1 MKKEEFDLVIGALQ
15 ERLDNCEKYL
25 GKIKTTE
32 DLKNITIGQA
42 LELRDFC
49 VAEVEKM
56 TKIAMVDLYHII
68 GMGDLSVPQ
77 MMKFVFMMKAYLAY
91 RPNIKSISKGFDSM
105 TNLPKIPVKTKFK
118 LLALCDLTL
127 TAGEDEEAFEDN
139 ATIDEYTELKK
150 VNVKAD
156 EEVSEKT
163 DEEVSEK
170 TDEEVSEKTDKEQ
183 ITVQSD
189 CFSIV
194 EQTVM
199 VDMGRLGE
207 FYKVLSSLAT
217 TTCDFTK
224 LIRRMLDH
232 KSYFG
237 IEWFGSENNIAAGKI
252 LPSSPLYKL
261 IK

>member
-25 GKIKTTE
+25 GEIQTTE

-49 VAEVEKM
+49 IEEVEKM

-77 MMKFVFMMKAYLAY
+77 MMKFIFLMKAYLSY
-91 RPNIKSISKGFDSM
+91 RPNIKSISKGFDSI
-105 TNLPKIPVKTKFK
+105 TELPKIPVKTKFK

-163 DEEVSEK
+163 D
-170 TDEEVSEKTDKEQ
+170 KEQ

-194 EQTVM
+194 DQTVM

-207 FYKVLSSLAT
+207 FHKVLSNLAT

-224 LIRRMLDH
+224 LIRRILDH
-232 KSYFG
+232 KAYFG
-237 IEWFGSENNIAAGKI
+237 IEWIGSENNIAAGKI

>member
-1 MKKEEFDLVIGALQ
+1 MKKEEFDLVISALQ

-25 GKIKTTE
+25 GEIKTTE

-56 TKIAMVDLYHII
+56 TKIVMVDLYHII

-91 RPNIKSISKGFDSM
+91 RPNIKSISKGFDSI
-105 TNLPKIPVKTKFK
+105 TELPKIPVKTKFK
-118 LLALCDLTL
+118 LLALCDLAL
-127 TAGEDEEAFEDN
+127 TAGEGEEAFEDN

-150 VNVKAD
+150 ANVKA
-156 EEVSEKT
+156 

-194 EQTVM
+194 DQTVM

-207 FYKVLSSLAT
+207 FHKVLSSLAT
-217 TTCDFTK
+217 TPCDFTK
-224 LIRRMLDH
+224 LIRRILDH

-237 IEWFGSENNIAAGKI
+237 IEWFGSENNMAAGKI

>member
-1 MKKEEFDLVIGALQ
+1 MKKEEFDLVISALQ

-25 GKIKTTE
+25 GEIKTTE
-32 DLKNITIGQA
+32 DLKNITIKQA
-42 LELRDFC
+42 LELKDFC
-49 VAEVEKM
+49 IAEVEKM

-77 MMKFVFMMKAYLAY
+77 MMKFIFLMKAYLSY

-127 TAGEDEEAFEDN
+127 TVGEDEEAFEDN

-163 DEEVSEK
+163 D
-170 TDEEVSEKTDKEQ
+170 KEQ
-183 ITVQSD
+183 IAVQSD

-194 EQTVM
+194 DQTVM

-207 FYKVLSSLAT
+207 FHKVLSNLAT

-224 LIRRMLDH
+224 LIRRILDH
-232 KSYFG
+232 KAYFG
-237 IEWFGSENNIAAGKI
+237 IEWIGSENNMAAGKI

>member
-1 MKKEEFDLVIGALQ
+1 MKKEEFDLVISALQ

-25 GKIKTTE
+25 GEIKTTE

-42 LELRDFC
+42 LELKDFC
-49 VAEVEKM
+49 VAEVEKI

-77 MMKFVFMMKAYLAY
+77 MMKFIFLMKAYLSY

-127 TAGEDEEAFEDN
+127 TVGEDEEAFEDN
-139 ATIDEYTELKK
+139 ATVDEYTELKK
-150 VNVKAD
+150 VNV
-156 EEVSEKT
+156 KT

-170 TDEEVSEKTDKEQ
+170 TDEEHVD
-183 ITVQSD
+183 VQSD

-194 EQTVM
+194 DQTVM

-207 FYKVLSSLAT
+207 FHKVLSNLAT
-217 TTCDFTK
+217 TPCDFTK
-224 LIRRMLDH
+224 LIRRILDH

-237 IEWFGSENNIAAGKI
+237 IEWIGAENNIAAGKI

>member
-1 MKKEEFDLVIGALQ
+1 MKKEEFDLVISALQ

-25 GKIKTTE
+25 GEIKTTE

-42 LELRDFC
+42 LELKDFC

-77 MMKFVFMMKAYLAY
+77 MMKFIFLMKAYLAY

-127 TAGEDEEAFEDN
+127 TVGEDEEAFEDN
-139 ATIDEYTELKK
+139 ATVDEYTELKK
-150 VNVKAD
+150 VNVKA
-156 EEVSEKT
+156 
-163 DEEVSEK
+163 
-170 TDEEVSEKTDKEQ
+170 DEEVSEKTDKEQ

-194 EQTVM
+194 DQTVM

-207 FYKVLSSLAT
+207 FYKVLSNLAT
-217 TTCDFTK
+217 TTCDFAK
-224 LIRRMLDH
+224 LIRRILDH

-237 IEWFGSENNIAAGKI
+237 IEWIGSENNIAAGKI

>member
-25 GKIKTTE
+25 GEIQTTE

-42 LELRDFC
+42 LELKDFC

-77 MMKFVFMMKAYLAY
+77 MMKFIFLMKAYLSY

-127 TAGEDEEAFEDN
+127 TVGEDEEAFEDN
-139 ATIDEYTELKK
+139 ATVADYDELKK
-150 VNVKAD
+150 VNVKKD
-156 EEVSEKT
+156 EEVSEKA
-163 DEEVSEK
+163 DEVHV
-170 TDEEVSEKTDKEQ
+170 D
-183 ITVQSD
+183 VQGD

-194 EQTVM
+194 NQTVM

-207 FYKVLSSLAT
+207 FHKVLSSLAT

-224 LIRRMLDH
+224 LIRRILDH

-237 IEWFGSENNIAAGKI
+237 IEWIGSENNIAVGKI

>member
-1 MKKEEFDLVIGALQ
+1 MKKEEFDLVISALQ

-25 GKIKTTE
+25 GEIQTTE

-42 LELRDFC
+42 LELKDFC

-77 MMKFVFMMKAYLAY
+77 MMKFVFLMKAYLAY

-118 LLALCDLTL
+118 LLALCDLAL
-127 TAGEDEEAFEDN
+127 TVGEDEEAFEDN

-163 DEEVSEK
+163 D
-170 TDEEVSEKTDKEQ
+170 KEQ
-183 ITVQSD
+183 VTVQSD

-194 EQTVM
+194 DQTVM

-207 FYKVLSSLAT
+207 FHKVLSSLAT

-224 LIRRMLDH
+224 LIKKILDH

-237 IEWFGSENNIAAGKI
+237 IEWIGAENNIAAGKI

>member
-1 MKKEEFDLVIGALQ
+1 MKKEEFDLVISALQ

-25 GKIKTTE
+25 GEIQTTE

-42 LELRDFC
+42 LELKDFC

-77 MMKFVFMMKAYLAY
+77 MMKFIFLMKAYLSY

-127 TAGEDEEAFEDN
+127 TVGEDEEAFEDN
-139 ATIDEYTELKK
+139 ATVDDYTELKK

-156 EEVSEKT
+156 EEVSEKA

-170 TDEEVSEKTDKEQ
+170 IDKEQ

-207 FYKVLSSLAT
+207 FHKFLSSLT
-217 TTCDFTK
+217 TTPCDFTN
-224 LIRRMLDH
+224 LI
-232 KSYFG
+232 KKITKYKTYFG
-237 IEWFGSENNIAAGKI
+237 IAWFDTENNIAAGKI
-252 LPSSPLYKL
+252 LPISPLYKL

>member
-15 ERLDNCEKYL
+15 ERVDNCEKYL

-56 TKIAMVDLYHII
+56 TKIVMVDLYHVI

-91 RPNIKSISKGFDSM
+91 RPNIKSISKGFDSI
-105 TNLPKIPVKTKFK
+105 TELPKIPVKTKFK

-127 TAGEDEEAFEDN
+127 TAGEGEEAFEDN
-139 ATIDEYTELKK
+139 ATIDDYNELKK

-156 EEVSEKT
+156 EEVSEKA
-163 DEEVSEK
+163 
-170 TDEEVSEKTDKEQ
+170 DEEVSEKTDKEQ
-183 ITVQSD
+183 VVVQGD

-194 EQTVM
+194 GQTIT
-199 VDMGRLGE
+199 VDLGRLGE
-207 FYKVLSSLAT
+207 FSKILTEGTKVK
-217 TTCDFTK
+217 CDLTK
-224 LIRRMLDH
+224 LITKIINNKM
-232 KSYFG
+232 YFG
-237 IEWFGSENNIAAGKI
+237 IEWTDAEDDKAIGKI

>member
-1 MKKEEFDLVIGALQ
+1 MKKEEFDLVVGSLQ
-15 ERLDNCEKYL
+15 ERVDNCEKYL
-25 GKIKTTE
+25 GEIKTTE

-56 TKIAMVDLYHII
+56 TKIVMVDLYHII

-77 MMKFVFMMKAYLAY
+77 MMKFVFLMKAYLAY
-91 RPNIKSISKGFDSM
+91 RPNIKCISKGFDSI
-105 TNLPKIPVKTKFK
+105 TELPKIPVKTKFK

-139 ATIDEYTELKK
+139 ATVDDYTELKK

-156 EEVSEKT
+156 EEVSEKA
-163 DEEVSEK
+163 
-170 TDEEVSEKTDKEQ
+170 DEEVSEKTDKEQ
-183 ITVQSD
+183 VVVQGD

-194 EQTVM
+194 GQTIT
-199 VDMGRLGE
+199 VDLGRLGE
-207 FYKVLSSLAT
+207 FSKILTEGTKVK
-217 TTCDFTK
+217 CDLTK
-224 LIRRMLDH
+224 LITKIINNKM
-232 KSYFG
+232 YFG
-237 IEWFGSENNIAAGKI
+237 IEWTDAEGDKAIGKL

>member
-1 MKKEEFDLVIGALQ
+1 MKKEEFDLVISALQ

-25 GKIKTTE
+25 GEIQTTE

-77 MMKFVFMMKAYLAY
+77 MMKFVFLMKAYLAY
-91 RPNIKSISKGFDSM
+91 RPNIKSISKGFDSI
-105 TNLPKIPVKTKFK
+105 TELPKIPVKTKFK

-127 TAGEDEEAFEDN
+127 TVGEDEDAFEDN
-139 ATIDEYTELKK
+139 ATVDDYTVLKQMNAK
-150 VNVKAD
+150 KD
-156 EEVSEKT
+156 EEISEKT
-163 DEEVSEK
+163 DEEQVVVQG
-170 TDEEVSEKTDKEQ
+170 DEEHVD
-183 ITVQSD
+183 VQSD

-194 EQTVM
+194 DQTVM

-207 FYKVLSSLAT
+207 FHKVLSSLAT

>member
-25 GKIKTTE
+25 GEIQTTE

-42 LELRDFC
+42 LELKDFC

-77 MMKFVFMMKAYLAY
+77 MMKFVFLMKAYLAY
-91 RPNIKSISKGFDSM
+91 RPNIKSISKGFDSI
-105 TNLPKIPVKTKFK
+105 TELPKIPVKTKFK

-127 TAGEDEEAFEDN
+127 TVGEDEEAFEDN
-139 ATIDEYTELKK
+139 ATVDDYTVLKQMNAK
-150 VNVKAD
+150 KD
-156 EEVSEKT
+156 EEVSEKA
-163 DEEVSEK
+163 DEEV
-170 TDEEVSEKTDKEQ
+170 DEKTDKEQ

-194 EQTVM
+194 DQTVM

-207 FYKVLSSLAT
+207 FHKVLSSLAT

>member
-1 MKKEEFDLVIGALQ
+1 MKKEEFDLVISALQ

-25 GKIKTTE
+25 GEIKTTE

-77 MMKFVFMMKAYLAY
+77 MMKFIFMMKAYLAY
-91 RPNIKSISKGFDSM
+91 RPNIKSISKGFDSI
-105 TNLPKIPVKTKFK
+105 TELPKIPVKTKFK

-139 ATIDEYTELKK
+139 ATVDDYTVLKQMNAK
-150 VNVKAD
+150 KD
-156 EEVSEKT
+156 EEVSEKA
-163 DEEVSEK
+163 DEEVG
-170 TDEEVSEKTDKEQ
+170 EKTDKEQ

-194 EQTVM
+194 DQTVM

>member
-25 GKIKTTE
+25 GEIKTTE

-56 TKIAMVDLYHII
+56 TKIVMVDLYHII

-91 RPNIKSISKGFDSM
+91 RPNIKSISKGFDSI
-105 TNLPKIPVKTKFK
+105 TELPKIPVKTKFK

-127 TAGEDEEAFEDN
+127 TVGEGEEAFEDN

-150 VNVKAD
+150 ANVKAD

-163 DEEVSEK
+163 D
-170 TDEEVSEKTDKEQ
+170 KEQ
-183 ITVQSD
+183 VVVQGG

-194 EQTVM
+194 GQTIT
-199 VDMGRLGE
+199 VDLGRLGE
-207 FYKVLSSLAT
+207 FSKILTEGTKVK
-217 TTCDFTK
+217 CDLTK
-224 LIRRMLDH
+224 LIT
-232 KSYFG
+232 KIINNKTYFG
-237 IEWFGSENNIAAGKI
+237 IEWTDAEDNKATGK
-252 LPSSPLYKL
+252 LLSNSPLYKL

>member
-25 GKIKTTE
+25 GEIQTTE

-42 LELRDFC
+42 LELKDFC
-49 VAEVEKM
+49 VAEVENM

-77 MMKFVFMMKAYLAY
+77 MMKFIFLMKAYLAY

-127 TAGEDEEAFEDN
+127 TVGEDEDAFEDN
-139 ATIDEYTELKK
+139 ATIDEYNELKK

-156 EEVSEKT
+156 EEVSVKA

-170 TDEEVSEKTDKEQ
+170 TDEGHVD
-183 ITVQSD
+183 VQSD

-194 EQTVM
+194 DQTVM

-207 FYKVLSSLAT
+207 FHKVLSSLAT

-224 LIRRMLDH
+224 LIRRILDH

-237 IEWFGSENNIAAGKI
+237 IEWIGSENNIAAGKI

>member
-15 ERLDNCEKYL
+15 KRLNNCEKYL
-25 GKIKTTE
+25 GEIKTTE

-56 TKIAMVDLYHII
+56 TKIVMVDLYHII

-77 MMKFVFMMKAYLAY
+77 MMKFIFLMKAYLAY
-91 RPNIKSISKGFDSM
+91 RPNIKSISKGFDSI
-105 TNLPKIPVKTKFK
+105 TELPKIPVKTKFK

-156 EEVSEKT
+156 EEVSEKA
-163 DEEVSEK
+163 DE
-170 TDEEVSEKTDKEQ
+170 EQ
-183 ITVQSD
+183 ITVWGD

-194 EQTVM
+194 GQTIT
-199 VDMGRLGE
+199 VDLGRLGE
-207 FYKVLSSLAT
+207 FSKILTKGTKVK
-217 TTCDFTK
+217 CDLTK
-224 LIRRMLDH
+224 LIT
-232 KSYFG
+232 KIINNKTYFG
-237 IEWFGSENNIAAGKI
+237 IEWTDAEDNKATGK
-252 LPSSPLYKL
+252 LLSSSPLYKL

>member
-1 MKKEEFDLVIGALQ
+1 MKKEEFDLVISALQ

-25 GKIKTTE
+25 GEIQTTE

-42 LELRDFC
+42 LELKDFC

-77 MMKFVFMMKAYLAY
+77 MMKFIFLMKAYLAY

-105 TNLPKIPVKTKFK
+105 TDLPKIPVKTKFK

-127 TAGEDEEAFEDN
+127 TVGEDEEAFEDN
-139 ATIDEYTELKK
+139 ATVDEYTELKK
-150 VNVKAD
+150 VNVKKD

-163 DEEVSEK
+163 DEVHV
-170 TDEEVSEKTDKEQ
+170 D
-183 ITVQSD
+183 VQSD

-194 EQTVM
+194 DQTVM

-207 FYKVLSSLAT
+207 FHKVLSSLAT

-224 LIRRMLDH
+224 LIRRILDH

-237 IEWFGSENNIAAGKI
+237 IEWIGSENNIAAGKI

>member
-1 MKKEEFDLVIGALQ
+1 MKKEEFDLVISALQ
-15 ERLDNCEKYL
+15 ERLDDCKKYL
-25 GKIKTTE
+25 GEIQTTE
-32 DLKNITIGQA
+32 DLKNITIKQA
-42 LELRDFC
+42 LELKDFC

-68 GMGDLSVPQ
+68 GMGDLSVSQ
-77 MMKFVFMMKAYLAY
+77 MMKFIFLMKAYLAY

-127 TAGEDEEAFEDN
+127 TVGEDEEAFEDN
-139 ATIDEYTELKK
+139 ATVDEYTELKK

-156 EEVSEKT
+156 K
-163 DEEVSEK
+163 
-170 TDEEVSEKTDKEQ
+170 EVSEKTDKEQ
-183 ITVQSD
+183 ITVQGNEEHIDVQSD

-194 EQTVM
+194 DQTVM

-207 FYKVLSSLAT
+207 FYKFLSSIST
-217 TTCDFTK
+217 TPCDFNK
-224 LIRRMLDH
+224 LI
-232 KSYFG
+232 KKIITYKPYFG
-237 IEWFGSENNIAAGKI
+237 IAWFGTENNMAAGKI
-252 LPSSPLYKL
+252 SPSSPLYKL

>member
-1 MKKEEFDLVIGALQ
+1 MKKEEFDLVMSALQ
-15 ERLDNCEKYL
+15 ERLDDCKKYL
-25 GKIKTTE
+25 GEIQTTE

-42 LELRDFC
+42 LELRDLC

-68 GMGDLSVPQ
+68 GMGNLSVPQ
-77 MMKFVFMMKAYLAY
+77 MMKFIFLMKAYLAY

-127 TAGEDEEAFEDN
+127 TVGEDEEAFEDN

-156 EEVSEKT
+156 EEVSEKA
-163 DEEVSEK
+163 
-170 TDEEVSEKTDKEQ
+170 DKEQ
-183 ITVQSD
+183 ITVQGD

-194 EQTVM
+194 DQTVM

-207 FYKVLSSLAT
+207 FHKVLSGLAT

-237 IEWFGSENNIAAGKI
+237 IEWIGSENNIAAGKI

>member
-1 MKKEEFDLVIGALQ
+1 MKKEEFDLVISALQ

-25 GKIKTTE
+25 GEIQTTE

-42 LELRDFC
+42 LELKDFC

-77 MMKFVFMMKAYLAY
+77 MMKFIFLMKAYLAY
-91 RPNIKSISKGFDSM
+91 RPNIKSISKGFDSI
-105 TNLPKIPVKTKFK
+105 NELPKIPVKTKFK

-127 TAGEDEEAFEDN
+127 TVGEDEEAFEDN

-150 VNVKAD
+150 VNVK
-156 EEVSEKT
+156 K
-163 DEEVSEK
+163 
-170 TDEEVSEKTDKEQ
+170 DEEVSEKTDKEQ
-183 ITVQSD
+183 VVVQGD

-194 EQTVM
+194 DQTVM

-207 FYKVLSSLAT
+207 FHKVLSSLAT

-224 LIRRMLDH
+224 LIKKIIDH

-237 IEWFGSENNIAAGKI
+237 IEWIGSENNIAAGKI

>member
-25 GKIKTTE
+25 GEIQTTE

-77 MMKFVFMMKAYLAY
+77 MMKFIFLMKAYLSY

-105 TNLPKIPVKTKFK
+105 TDLPKIPVKTKFK

-127 TAGEDEEAFEDN
+127 TVGEDEEAFEDN
-139 ATIDEYTELKK
+139 ATVADYDELKK
-150 VNVKAD
+150 VNVKVD
-156 EEVSEKT
+156 EEVSA
-163 DEEVSEK
+163 
-170 TDEEVSEKTDKEQ
+170 KTDKEQ
-183 ITVQSD
+183 VAVQSD

-194 EQTVM
+194 DQTVM

-207 FYKVLSSLAT
+207 FHKVLSSLAT

-224 LIRRMLDH
+224 LIRRILDH
-232 KSYFG
+232 KAYFG
-237 IEWFGSENNIAAGKI
+237 IEWIGSENNIAAGKI
-252 LPSSPLYKL
+252 SPSSPLYKL

>member
-25 GKIKTTE
+25 GEIKTTE

-77 MMKFVFMMKAYLAY
+77 MMKFIFLMKAYLAY

-156 EEVSEKT
+156 EEVDEKA
-163 DEEVSEK
+163 DE
-170 TDEEVSEKTDKEQ
+170 EQ
-183 ITVQSD
+183 ITVWGD

-194 EQTVM
+194 GQTIT
-199 VDMGRLGE
+199 VDLGRLGE
-207 FYKVLSSLAT
+207 FSKILTEGTKVK
-217 TTCDFTK
+217 CDLTK
-224 LIRRMLDH
+224 LIT
-232 KSYFG
+232 KIINNKTYFG
-237 IEWFGSENNIAAGKI
+237 IEWTGAEDNKATGK
-252 LPSSPLYKL
+252 LLSSSPLCKL

>member
-25 GKIKTTE
+25 GEIKTTE

-42 LELRDFC
+42 LELKDFC

-77 MMKFVFMMKAYLAY
+77 MMKFVFLMKAYLAY

-127 TAGEDEEAFEDN
+127 TVGEDEDAFEDN
-139 ATIDEYTELKK
+139 ATVDDYTVLKQMNAKKDEE
-150 VNVKAD
+150 VSEKAD
-156 EEVSEKT
+156 EEVS
-163 DEEVSEK
+163 D
-170 TDEEVSEKTDKEQ
+170 KTDKEQ

-194 EQTVM
+194 DQTVM
-199 VDMGRLGE
+199 VDMGRLSE
-207 FYKVLSSLAT
+207 FHKVLSSLAT

-237 IEWFGSENNIAAGKI
+237 IEWIGSENNIAAGKI

>member
-1 MKKEEFDLVIGALQ
+1 MKKEEFDLVISALQ

-25 GKIKTTE
+25 GEIQTTE
-32 DLKNITIGQA
+32 DLKDITIKQA
-42 LELRDFC
+42 LELKDFC

-77 MMKFVFMMKAYLAY
+77 MMKFIFLMKAYLAY

-127 TAGEDEEAFEDN
+127 TVGEDEEAFEDN
-139 ATIDEYTELKK
+139 ATVDEYTELKQM
-150 VNVKAD
+150 KAKKD
-156 EEVSEKT
+156 EEVSVKA
-163 DEEVSEK
+163 
-170 TDEEVSEKTDKEQ
+170 DEEVSEKTDKEQ
-183 ITVQSD
+183 ITVQGD

-194 EQTVM
+194 DQTVM

-207 FYKVLSSLAT
+207 FYKFLSSIST
-217 TTCDFTK
+217 TPCDFAK
-224 LIRRMLDH
+224 LIKKIIEY

-237 IEWFGSENNIAAGKI
+237 IAWFGFEKNMAAGKI

>member
-1 MKKEEFDLVIGALQ
+1 MKKEEFDLVISALQ

-25 GKIKTTE
+25 GEIKTTE

-91 RPNIKSISKGFDSM
+91 RPNIKSISKGFDSI
-105 TNLPKIPVKTKFK
+105 TELPKIPVKTKFK

-127 TAGEDEEAFEDN
+127 TVGEDEEAFEDN
-139 ATIDEYTELKK
+139 ATIDDYTVLKQ
-150 VNVKAD
+150 VNAKNDEEVSVKAD
-156 EEVSEKT
+156 EEVGEKT
-163 DEEVSEK
+163 NEEQV
-170 TDEEVSEKTDKEQ
+170 V
-183 ITVQSD
+183 VQSD

-194 EQTVM
+194 DQTVM

-207 FYKVLSSLAT
+207 FHKVLSSLAT
-217 TTCDFTK
+217 TPCDFTK
-224 LIRRMLDH
+224 LIRRILDH

-237 IEWFGSENNIAAGKI
+237 IEWFGSENNMAAGKI

>member
-1 MKKEEFDLVIGALQ
+1 MKKEEFDLVISALQ

-25 GKIKTTE
+25 GEIQTTE

-42 LELRDFC
+42 LELKDFC

-77 MMKFVFMMKAYLAY
+77 MMKFIFLMKAYLAY

-127 TAGEDEEAFEDN
+127 TVGEDEEAFEDN
-139 ATIDEYTELKK
+139 ATVDDYTVLKQLK
-150 VNVKAD
+150 QVNAKKD
-156 EEVSEKT
+156 EEASEKA
-163 DEEVSEK
+163 
-170 TDEEVSEKTDKEQ
+170 DKEQ
-183 ITVQSD
+183 ITVQGNEEHVDVQSD

-194 EQTVM
+194 DQTVM

-207 FYKVLSSLAT
+207 FHKFLSSIST
-217 TTCDFTK
+217 TPCDFNK
-224 LIRRMLDH
+224 LI
-232 KSYFG
+232 KKIITYKPYFG
-237 IEWFGSENNIAAGKI
+237 IAWFSFENNIAAGKI
-252 LPSSPLYKL
+252 SPSSPLYKL

>member
-15 ERLDNCEKYL
+15 ERVDNCEKYL
-25 GKIKTTE
+25 GEIKTTE

-105 TNLPKIPVKTKFK
+105 SELPKIPVKTKFK

-127 TAGEDEEAFEDN
+127 TVGEDEEAFEDN

-150 VNVKAD
+150 VNVKVD
-156 EEVSEKT
+156 EEVSEKA
-163 DEEVSEK
+163 DE
-170 TDEEVSEKTDKEQ
+170 EQ

-189 CFSIV
+189 CFSIAD
-194 EQTVM
+194 QTVM

-207 FYKVLSSLAT
+207 FYKFLRSIST
-217 TTCDFTK
+217 TPCDFNK
-224 LIRRMLDH
+224 LIKKIITY

-237 IEWFGSENNIAAGKI
+237 IEWFGSENNMAVGKI

>member
-1 MKKEEFDLVIGALQ
+1 MKKEEFDLVISALQ

-25 GKIKTTE
+25 GEIKTTE
-32 DLKNITIGQA
+32 DLKSITIGQA

-156 EEVSEKT
+156 EEVSEKA
-163 DEEVSEK
+163 
-170 TDEEVSEKTDKEQ
+170 DKEQ
-183 ITVQSD
+183 ITVLGD

-194 EQTVM
+194 GQTIT
-199 VDMGRLGE
+199 VDLGRLGE
-207 FYKVLSSLAT
+207 FSKILTEGTKVK
-217 TTCDFTK
+217 CDLTK
-224 LIRRMLDH
+224 LIT
-232 KSYFG
+232 KIINNKTYFG
-237 IEWFGSENNIAAGKI
+237 IEWTDAEDSKATGK
-252 LPSSPLYKL
+252 LLSSSPLYKL

>member
-1 MKKEEFDLVIGALQ
+1 MKKEEFDLVVSSLQ
-15 ERLDNCEKYL
+15 ERVDNCEKYL

-56 TKIAMVDLYHII
+56 TKIVMVDLYHVI

-77 MMKFVFMMKAYLAY
+77 MMKFIFLMKAYLAY
-91 RPNIKSISKGFDSM
+91 RPNIKSISKGFDSI
-105 TNLPKIPVKTKFK
+105 TELPKIPVKTKFK

-127 TAGEDEEAFEDN
+127 TVGEGEEAFEDN
-139 ATIDEYTELKK
+139 ATIDDYNELKK
-150 VNVKAD
+150 ANVKAD

-163 DEEVSEK
+163 GEEQV
-170 TDEEVSEKTDKEQ
+170 V
-183 ITVQSD
+183 VQGG

-194 EQTVM
+194 GQTIT
-199 VDMGRLGE
+199 VDLGRLGE
-207 FYKVLSSLAT
+207 FSKILTEGTKVK
-217 TTCDFTK
+217 CDLTK
-224 LIRRMLDH
+224 LIT
-232 KSYFG
+232 KIINNKTYFG
-237 IEWFGSENNIAAGKI
+237 IEWTDAEDDKATGKI

>member
-1 MKKEEFDLVIGALQ
+1 MKKEEFDLVISALQ

-25 GKIKTTE
+25 GEIKTTE

-56 TKIAMVDLYHII
+56 TKIVMVDLYHII

-91 RPNIKSISKGFDSM
+91 RPNIKSISKGFDSI
-105 TNLPKIPVKTKFK
+105 TELPKIPVKTKFK

-127 TAGEDEEAFEDN
+127 TAGEGEEAFEDN

-150 VNVKAD
+150 ANVKAD
-156 EEVSEKT
+156 EEVGEKT
-163 DEEVSEK
+163 NEEVSVKADEEVGEK
-170 TDEEVSEKTDKEQ
+170 TNEEQVV
-183 ITVQSD
+183 VQSD

-194 EQTVM
+194 DQTVM

-207 FYKVLSSLAT
+207 FHKVLSSLAT
-217 TTCDFTK
+217 TPCDFTK
-224 LIRRMLDH
+224 LIRRILDH

-237 IEWFGSENNIAAGKI
+237 IEWFGSENNMAAGKI

>member
-1 MKKEEFDLVIGALQ
+1 MKKEEFDLVISALQ

-25 GKIKTTE
+25 GEIQTTE

-42 LELRDFC
+42 LELKDFC

-77 MMKFVFMMKAYLAY
+77 MMKFIFLMKAYLSY

-156 EEVSEKT
+156 EEVSEKA
-163 DEEVSEK
+163 
-170 TDEEVSEKTDKEQ
+170 DKEQ
-183 ITVQSD
+183 VVVQGD

-194 EQTVM
+194 DQTVM

-207 FYKVLSSLAT
+207 FHKVLSNLAT

-224 LIRRMLDH
+224 LIRRILDH

-237 IEWFGSENNIAAGKI
+237 IEWIGSENNIAAGKI

>member
-25 GKIKTTE
+25 GEIKTTE
-32 DLKNITIGQA
+32 DLKNITIKQA
-42 LELRDFC
+42 LELKDFC

-77 MMKFVFMMKAYLAY
+77 MMKFIFLMKAYLSY

-127 TAGEDEEAFEDN
+127 TVGEDEEAFEDN

-163 DEEVSEK
+163 D
-170 TDEEVSEKTDKEQ
+170 KEQ
-183 ITVQSD
+183 VTVQGD

-207 FYKVLSSLAT
+207 FHKALSNLAT
-217 TTCDFTK
+217 TPCDFTK
-224 LIRRMLDH
+224 LIRRILDH

-237 IEWFGSENNIAAGKI
+237 IEWIGSENNMAAGKI

>member
-1 MKKEEFDLVIGALQ
+1 MKKEEFDLVISALQ
-15 ERLDNCEKYL
+15 ERVDNCEKYL
-25 GKIKTTE
+25 GEIQTTE

-91 RPNIKSISKGFDSM
+91 RPNIKSISKGFDSI
-105 TNLPKIPVKTKFK
+105 TELPKIPVKTKFK

-163 DEEVSEK
+163 DEEVDEK
-170 TDEEVSEKTDKEQ
+170 TNKEQ

-194 EQTVM
+194 DQTVM

-207 FYKVLSSLAT
+207 FYKVLSNLAT
-217 TTCDFTK
+217 TPCDFAK
-224 LIRRMLDH
+224 LIRRILDH

>member
-1 MKKEEFDLVIGALQ
+1 MKKEEFDLVVSSLQ

-25 GKIKTTE
+25 GEIRTTE

-56 TKIAMVDLYHII
+56 TKIVMVDLYHII

-91 RPNIKSISKGFDSM
+91 RPNIKSISKGFDSI
-105 TNLPKIPVKTKFK
+105 TELPKIPVKTKFK

-127 TAGEDEEAFEDN
+127 TAGEGEEAFEDN
-139 ATIDEYTELKK
+139 ATIDDYTGLKK

-156 EEVSEKT
+156 EEVSEKA
-163 DEEVSEK
+163 DEEQV
-170 TDEEVSEKTDKEQ
+170 V
-183 ITVQSD
+183 VQSD
-189 CFSIV
+189 CFSIMG
-194 EQTVM
+194 QTVM

-207 FYKVLSSLAT
+207 FHKVLSSLTT

-224 LIRRMLDH
+224 LIRRILDH
-232 KSYFG
+232 KPYFG
-237 IEWFGSENNIAAGKI
+237 IEWFGSEDNMAAGKI

>member
-1 MKKEEFDLVIGALQ
+1 MKKEEFDLVISALQ

-25 GKIKTTE
+25 GEIQTTE

-77 MMKFVFMMKAYLAY
+77 MMKFIFLMKAYLAY

-105 TNLPKIPVKTKFK
+105 TDLPKIPVKTKFK

-127 TAGEDEEAFEDN
+127 TVGEDEEAFEDN

-163 DEEVSEK
+163 D
-170 TDEEVSEKTDKEQ
+170 KEQ
-183 ITVQSD
+183 ITVQGDEEHVDVQSD

-194 EQTVM
+194 DQTVM

-207 FYKVLSSLAT
+207 FYKVLSSISTAP
-217 TTCDFTK
+217 CDFTK
-224 LIRRMLDH
+224 LIRRILDH

-237 IEWFGSENNIAAGKI
+237 IEWIGSENNIAAGKI

>member
-1 MKKEEFDLVIGALQ
+1 MKKEEFDLVISALQ

-25 GKIKTTE
+25 GEIKTTE

-42 LELRDFC
+42 LELKDFC

-77 MMKFVFMMKAYLAY
+77 MMKFVFLMKAYLAY

-127 TAGEDEEAFEDN
+127 TVGEDEEAFEDN
-139 ATIDEYTELKK
+139 ATVDEYTELKK

-163 DEEVSEK
+163 D
-170 TDEEVSEKTDKEQ
+170 KEQ
-183 ITVQSD
+183 ITVQGD

-194 EQTVM
+194 DQTVM

-207 FYKVLSSLAT
+207 FHKVLSSLAT

-224 LIRRMLDH
+224 LIKKILDH

-237 IEWFGSENNIAAGKI
+237 IEWIGSENNIAAGKI
-252 LPSSPLYKL
+252 SPSSPLYKL

>member
-1 MKKEEFDLVIGALQ
+1 MKKEEFDLVISALQ

-25 GKIKTTE
+25 GEIQTTE
-32 DLKNITIGQA
+32 DLKNITIKQA
-42 LELRDFC
+42 LELKDFC

-77 MMKFVFMMKAYLAY
+77 MMKFIFLMKAYLAY

-163 DEEVSEK
+163 D
-170 TDEEVSEKTDKEQ
+170 KEQ
-183 ITVQSD
+183 ITVQGD

-194 EQTVM
+194 NQTVM

-207 FYKVLSSLAT
+207 FHKVLSNLAT
-217 TTCDFTK
+217 TPCDFTK
-224 LIRRMLDH
+224 LIKKILDH
-232 KSYFG
+232 KPYFG
-237 IEWFGSENNIAAGKI
+237 IEWFGSENNMAAGKI

>member
-1 MKKEEFDLVIGALQ
+1 MKKEEFDLVISALQ

-25 GKIKTTE
+25 GEIKTTE

-77 MMKFVFMMKAYLAY
+77 MMKFIFLMKAYLSY

-105 TNLPKIPVKTKFK
+105 TNLPKIPVNTKFK

-127 TAGEDEEAFEDN
+127 TVGEDEEAFEDN
-139 ATIDEYTELKK
+139 ATVDDYTVLKQMNAKKDEEFSE
-150 VNVKAD
+150 KAD
-156 EEVSEKT
+156 EEVG
-163 DEEVSEK
+163 
-170 TDEEVSEKTDKEQ
+170 EKTDKEQ

-194 EQTVM
+194 DQTVM

-207 FYKVLSSLAT
+207 FHKVLSNLAT
-217 TTCDFTK
+217 TPCDFTK
-224 LIRRMLDH
+224 LIRRILDH

-237 IEWFGSENNIAAGKI
+237 IEWIGSENNMAAGKI

>member
-1 MKKEEFDLVIGALQ
+1 MKKEEFDLVISALQ

-25 GKIKTTE
+25 GEIQTTE
-32 DLKNITIGQA
+32 DLKNITIKQA
-42 LELRDFC
+42 LELKDFC

-77 MMKFVFMMKAYLAY
+77 MMKFIFLMKAYLSY

-127 TAGEDEEAFEDN
+127 TVGEDEDAFEDN

-156 EEVSEKT
+156 EEISEKT

-170 TDEEVSEKTDKEQ
+170 TDEGHVD
-183 ITVQSD
+183 VQSD

-194 EQTVM
+194 DQTVM

-207 FYKVLSSLAT
+207 FHKVLSSIST
-217 TTCDFTK
+217 TPCDFTK
-224 LIRRMLDH
+224 LIRRILDH

-237 IEWFGSENNIAAGKI
+237 IEWIGSENNIAAGKI